1 MCKQENKN
9 SLQIIEEREVLNKT
23 FKIYGD
29 FENPLFLARDVA
41 EWIDYAKTGN
51 GSFDVN
57 KMLKMV
63 DDEEALTRKVFVS
76 GQNREMW
83 FVTENGLYEILMQS
97 TKPVAKE
104 WKKKIK
110 EILKEIRK
118 KGKYE
123 DGSQY
128 PQDYISALKE
138 FVKLQEEKVEREKKL
153 KEAEEK
159 RDKLFSYI
167 NFKFRFNETT
177 YTTTEIAKTLGFSS
191 AQKLGEILQNYG
203 VLKRSFYTFTYT
215 SGKTEQKNYLEL
227 TQKYLAKNYAVL
239 ETKRNGAKV
248 LRWKEA
254 GIYFICDLLFNNQML
269 DYELKLIESKEEREQ
284 KLLEQH
290 TYKQEQIS
298 KYYKKK
304 YGSGE

>member
-1 MCKQENKN
+1 MSTNTENKQ
-9 SLQIIEEREVLNKT
+9 LQLIEEREVFEKK
-23 FKIYGD
+23 FRIYGD

-41 EWIDYAKTGN
+41 EWIEYDLT
-51 GSFDVN
+51 SIN
-57 KMLKMV
+57 KMLNKV
-63 DDEEALTRKVFVS
+63 DENEKVRNIIPTL
-76 GQNREMW
+76 GGNQEMW
-83 FVTENGLYEILMQS
+83 LLTEDGLYEVLMLS
-97 TKPVAKE
+97 RKPVAKE
-104 WKKKIK
+104 WKKKVK

-118 KGKYE
+118 TGKYE
-123 DGSQY
+123 NNSQY

-159 RDKLFSYI
+159 RDKMISYI
-167 NFKFRFNETT
+167 NFKFRFARTT

-191 AQKLGEILQNYG
+191 AKQLGEILQEYG
-203 VLKRSFYTFTYT
+203 ILKRNFYIFTYT
-215 SGKTEQKNYLEL
+215 NGDTEEKSYLEL
-227 TQKYLAKNYAVL
+227 TPKYLAKDYAIL
-239 ETKRNGAKV
+239 DTKRNGTKV

-269 DYELKLIESKEEREQ
+269 DYELKLIETKEEHYQ
-284 KLLEQH
+284 KLLSQH

-304 YGSGE
+304 YGDDK